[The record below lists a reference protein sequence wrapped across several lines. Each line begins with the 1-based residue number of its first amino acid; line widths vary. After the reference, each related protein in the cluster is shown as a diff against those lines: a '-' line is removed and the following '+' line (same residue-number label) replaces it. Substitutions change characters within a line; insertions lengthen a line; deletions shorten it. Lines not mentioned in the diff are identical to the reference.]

1 MRARRDE
8 TGLRRARVRCHAL
21 LSAHRHTARFPGALQ
36 LGRHGRGLQHSRTA
50 RRIEGA
56 RDSGPR
62 PSRACALSVAVE
74 ANGGLGRTSGPRPGE
89 DVTSAG
95 SVVLT
100 GAASGIGAATAR
112 RLVASG
118 RRVVLVDRDAAAL
131 PTLQSEL
138 GSAAPTLTLDV
149 TDSAAVDAL
158 PQTIPSTFHPVTAL
172 INNAGHDPGGTTRF
186 DLGSADDWQSAIETN
201 LLGTMRVTRALLPGM
216 VERNAGDIVN
226 IGSIAGI
233 RLMPTMA
240 AYTTSKVGV
249 HGFSDSL
256 RADLAETAIR
266 VTEIMPA
273 LTKTD

>member
-1 MRARRDE
+1 
-8 TGLRRARVRCHAL
+8 V
-21 LSAHRHTARFPGALQ
+21 TA
-36 LGRHGRGLQHSRTA
+36 
-50 RRIEGA
+50 
-56 RDSGPR
+56 
-62 PSRACALSVAVE
+62 V
-74 ANGGLGRTSGPRPGE
+74 
-89 DVTSAG
+89 G

-131 PTLQSEL
+131 ATLQSEL
-138 GSAAPTLTLDV
+138 GSAATTLTLDV

-158 PQTIPSTFHPVTAL
+158 PQTIPSAFRPVTAL

-266 VTEIMPA
+266 VTEILPG
-273 LTKTD
+273 LTKTDLIRKRYRGDEQRAAQYYERFKMALEPDDVASAILFALDAPPRAMLAQITILPVNRW